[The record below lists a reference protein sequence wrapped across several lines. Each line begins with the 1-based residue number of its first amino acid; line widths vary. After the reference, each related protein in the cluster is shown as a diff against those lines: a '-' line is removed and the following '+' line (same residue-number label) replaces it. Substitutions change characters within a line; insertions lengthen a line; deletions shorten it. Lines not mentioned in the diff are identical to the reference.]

1 MSEVGEEIRDLVR
14 AVAGGAR
21 SRSEALGHREF
32 VLGYKSFEPIGPA
45 CLPGSG

>member
-1 MSEVGEEIRDLVR
+1 
-14 AVAGGAR
+14 VAGGAR

-45 CLPGSG
+45 CLPSAA